1 MRPTVKGQI
10 RGLPGGSVVKNACQC
25 KGHRFDPWPRKIPHA
40 SEQLRPHATTTE
52 PVRLSY

>member
-10 RGLPGGSVVKNACQC
+10 RGLPGGSVVKYACQC